1 MSTCCGYNFC
11 EADIESHKKSS
22 IINTEKCPHCHSET
36 KKFEVFVNLEASR
49 EINELKIYCPNRSAG
64 CDWIGELKQVRT
76 HRENNSGCP
85 FEMLMC
91 PHGCSLQLQRQYL
104 ASHIESQCPCYCR
117 YCQTA
122 ADQSMISNQ
131 HKENCNKF
139 PLSCPN
145 TCGEKT
151 IPRDQMTK
159 HREKCPLEL
168 VICLFSDVGCI
179 VKMARK
185 DRENHN
191 TKNTEKHLE
200 LARVH
205 MCKMKADFAKA
216 MAASEQRYE
225 ELNHTL
231 GKTIKSFHTKM
242 DDIKTELDRCNSRIM
257 TIEQNSTKAK
267 NDLSAKIDKLTDVV
281 QEVQTKVAD
290 CQRNIKQ
297 NANDLT
303 AANARIDQSES
314 IRSIFTWKNLAIISV
329 SVIIAV
335 VTTRLTRHYYSSNTK
350 RIVTK

>member
-22 IINTEKCPHCHSET
+22 IINTQKCPHCHSET

-49 EINELKIYCPNRSAG
+49 EISELKIYCPNRSAG

-117 YCQTA
+117 YCQIA
-122 ADQSMISNQ
+122 ADQSVISNQ

-145 TCGEKT
+145 RCGETT

-168 VICLFSDVGCI
+168 VICSFNDVGCT

-185 DRENHN
+185 DRESHN

-205 MCKMKADFAKA
+205 MCKMKADFDEA

-225 ELNHTL
+225 KLNQTL
-231 GKTIKSFHTKM
+231 EKKIKNLDAKM
-242 DDIKTELDRCNSRIM
+242 DDIKTELGRSNSHLMM

-267 NDLSAKIDKLTDVV
+267 NNLSAEIDKLTGIV
-281 QEVQTKVAD
+281 QGDQTKVAD
-290 CQRNIKQ
+290 CQRSIHQ

-303 AANARIDQSES
+303 ATNARIDQSES
-314 IRSIFTWKNLAIISV
+314 ILSIFTWKNLAIMSV
-329 SVIIAV
+329 SVVIAII
-335 VTTRLTRHYYSSNTK
+335 
-350 RIVTK
+350 IVGPVRKE